1 MTTLNEVA
9 EKMIVNDSEIES
21 FFATIDSDEAVKIKA
36 PSHYADSI
44 MDYFT
49 EDVNGG
55 IPLPFSQ
62 AEGRFAVRDGEV
74 TIVSG
79 YSGHGKTAWL
89 SYVVY
94 HMLREH
100 KCLIASFEMQPRATL
115 GRMIQQAGNAMPTQ
129 DAIDTFVESVDE
141 NLFIYDAEGETTA
154 KKVLSVMHYAR
165 KKLGVEVFVIDSLM
179 KVGINGDDYNGQKA
193 FINKLCTFVR
203 DNGSHVFLVAHSRK
217 TLNEYGSPS
226 KFDVMGSSDI
236 TNLADN
242 CLTVFRNKKKEEL
255 INKGDDDEE
264 VNGMKDCFVMV
275 TKQRHG
281 TGWEGS
287 MGLYFDNKTFQYT
300 EARRNAHKGIH
311 KRIELDL

>member
-165 KKLGVEVFVIDSLM
+165 KK
-179 KVGINGDDYNGQKA
+179 
-193 FINKLCTFVR
+193 
-203 DNGSHVFLVAHSRK
+203 
-217 TLNEYGSPS
+217 
-226 KFDVMGSSDI
+226 
-236 TNLADN
+236 
-242 CLTVFRNKKKEEL
+242 
-255 INKGDDDEE
+255 
-264 VNGMKDCFVMV
+264 
-275 TKQRHG
+275 
-281 TGWEGS
+281 
-287 MGLYFDNKTFQYT
+287 
-300 EARRNAHKGIH
+300 ARC
-311 KRIELDL
+311 